1 MRNGSENVLMELK
14 VVFGPNQVMQCMV
27 SKIWNKVQKCTVYKF
42 LQTKQLNLMC
52 RTLNLVVYKIPRIKI
67 ICMYLLQYQN
77 WEVFNWISYCT
88 MWDKLF

>member
-42 LQTKQLNLMC
+42 LPLSKHNKTFKFD
-52 RTLNLVVYKIPRIKI
+52 VSYFKFEK
-67 ICMYLLQYQN
+67 N
-77 WEVFNWISYCT
+77 WEVFNWIYHLT
-88 MWDKLF
+88 MWDKLN